1 MSFAG
6 DTGLD
11 PRREDV
17 YESEGSFHLSNN
29 SGDLRLFWKNAFNNI
44 VKEFWKDNYINHYP
58 SVMGLQEINKTKVG
72 STTGSG
78 FIESQLKLINP
89 EIQMITEEVDS
100 GKSKPALSC
109 IWNRKKIGELV
120 KSKIDRLNYIPDLEV
135 EYAEKKTPEQGR
147 PILIVY
153 TTFGYLLVVLH
164 APNDDGLARHQLLDF
179 KRDLK
184 KKINDFLTDLQ
195 MEIKEDRI
203 FIMGDFND
211 KYDSIRTLNLT
222 IKNKQYN
229 LSYNGLAPLS
239 CCHNWNSSCTQSRF
253 SPLTNLIGREGR
265 KDIGNCNV
273 PKDSNGKEYTLAGR
287 GKRYP
292 MGDEGNINNYKYY
305 GDKVFG
311 SYPKGNI
318 KLFRNFLYYN
328 KTGYYSQESDHEMV
342 ISTFLTKL

>member
-11 PRREDV
+11 PRRADV

-29 SGDLRLFWKNAFNNI
+29 SGDPRLFWKNAFNNI

-58 SVMGLQEINKTKVG
+58 SVMGLQEMNKTEFG

-89 EIQMITEEVDS
+89 EIRMITEEVDS
-100 GKSKPALSC
+100 GKSKPALCC
-109 IWNRKKIGELV
+109 IWNRKKVGELV
-120 KSKIDRLNYIPDLEV
+120 KSKIEKLNYIPELEV

-147 PILIVY
+147 PILMVY

-164 APNDDGLARHQLLDF
+164 APNDDGLARHQMLDF
-179 KRDLK
+179 KRDLNN
-184 KKINDFLTDLQ
+184 KIIDFITDLDVL
-195 MEIKEDRI
+195 KDDRI

-211 KYDSIRTLNLT
+211 KYDSIRSLNLT
-222 IKNKQYN
+222 MKNKKYN

-239 CCHNWNSSCTQSRF
+239 CCHNWNSSCTRSRF

-273 PKDSNGKEYTLAGR
+273 PKDSNGKDYILAGR

-292 MGDEGNINNYKYY
+292 MGEEGNINNYRYY

-311 SYPKGNI
+311 AYPKGNI
-318 KLFRNFLYYN
+318 KLFRNFIYHN